1 MGIFSR
7 LFGQPAPVRA
17 FPLSRPAVMPDSKLP
32 DSMPGD
38 STRRE
43 LVHVALSDIRRRYGI
58 PTAWLDC
65 AVMVMPGRE
74 PGREPGRVP
83 GYASEPQLLVQL
95 LIRHWDERLLK
106 YSLAIQRQFS
116 LQLIRLDPASSHWLQ
131 GVVWQYA
138 PGATSPFMSMPDPK
152 VWAVHPSE
160 PPAKHDVLDRR
171 VFSRTGSL
179 FPGHLERRR
188 DLQKEPK
195 NDPETGGQKGGERGG
210 QKGHQKTAILQRG
223 EVDEQEFPETRRV
236 GL

>member
-32 DSMPGD
+32 DSKPGD

-43 LVHVALSDIRRRYGI
+43 LVHVALSDIRRRHGI

-74 PGREPGRVP
+74 PGRG
-83 GYASEPQLLVQL
+83 SESRLLVQL
-95 LIRHWDERLLK
+95 LILHWDERLLK
-106 YSLAIQRQFS
+106 YSLAIQRQ
-116 LQLIRLDPASSHWLQ
+116 LTVQLIRLDPASSQWLQ
-131 GVVWQYA
+131 SVVWQYA

-179 FPGHLERRR
+179 FPRHLDRRR

-195 NDPETGGQKGGERGG
+195 NDLETGGQKGGERGG
-210 QKGHQKTAILQRG
+210 QKGHQKTAIFQRG